1 MWTVPYRRVGRN
13 TYRAKGHRHVCS
25 YMYSL
30 HLQSR
35 ELRPLPSMM
44 CARTSWL
51 CLSLATRHTRAADT
65 TTRRNRR
72 SHRHVRA
79 TPQFI
84 LKVHVSWY
92 QQPPTVDIVQ
102 RPARCC
108 RDFLDKISVSHWAQ
122 SVLDLHMPLIPPH
135 AQIRSN
141 EILRLTVEY
150 LTGSGSVERWYHQL
164 WYAINVLVQVR
175 LPILQTLACTEA
187 RANH

>member
-1 MWTVPYRRVGRN
+1 MARSHIGLALPWLVVIGRVFGRLDLRNVDRALPTCRNRN

-35 ELRPLPSMM
+35 GLRPLPSMM
-44 CARTSWL
+44 CARTRWL
-51 CLSLATRHTRAADT
+51 CLSLATRHTPRTRAADT

-72 SHRHVRA
+72 SH
-79 TPQFI
+79 
-84 LKVHVSWY
+84 
-92 QQPPTVDIVQ
+92 
-102 RPARCC
+102 
-108 RDFLDKISVSHWAQ
+108 
-122 SVLDLHMPLIPPH
+122 
-135 AQIRSN
+135 
-141 EILRLTVEY
+141 